1 VTTLAGTLD
10 SGSAASER
18 VDSIFGSD
26 VFSRNV
32 MRKRLPKEVYRSLLR
47 TIDRGERLDPAVADV
62 VAASMKDWAI
72 ENGASHY
79 THWFQPLTGLTAE
92 KHDSLAAPDGAGGV
106 VFNFSGEEL
115 VQGEPDASSFP
126 SGGIRATFEA
136 RGYTAWDATS
146 PAFLMRGENNVTL
159 CIPTAFVSWTGEALD
174 TKIPLLR
181 SVEALSTQALRI
193 LKIFG
198 TDKGVS
204 RVATTV
210 GPEQEYFLVD
220 RDLYYKRPDLLIS
233 ERTLFGARPP
243 KGQQLEDHYF
253 GTIPPRVLAFMAE
266 SERELYRLGV
276 PVKTRHNE
284 VAPGQYE
291 IAPLF
296 EASHIASDHQM
307 IIMETLKRVAP
318 RFGLQALLHEKPF
331 AGVNGSGK
339 HNNWSMATDT
349 GVNLLDP
356 QDETHTNMQFLVFL
370 VATIRAVDIHADL
383 LRSSI
388 ASAANDHRLGA
399 NEAPPAIISIFLGKM
414 LTDILEQVEKGLPKR
429 TIRGG
434 TLDMGAT
441 TLPQLPRHSGDRN
454 RTSPFAFTGNK
465 FEFRAVGS
473 SASIAWPNTVLNTI
487 VAESLDHVA
496 TELERAV
503 GQRPS
508 PSRLQ
513 TGVVAVLKKL
523 IKQHKRVIF
532 DGDNYSEEWH
542 AEAGRRG
549 LPNLKDSV
557 EAFGVLRARK
567 NSDLFRKY
575 GVLSKVE
582 YESRIHI
589 AIEKYVKQLQIEA
602 ETMVSIARGHILP
615 AALEHQRRTA
625 EAVSSTKAA
634 GVDAGETTRAL
645 RGFVDMVDEFRR
657 RIADVERLAGHHE
670 ADPAK
675 HAAQQARELKPAMA
689 RLRETGDAIES
700 QVAADL
706 WPMPTYRDLLFLMSG
721 GRGAGLGSKVGASD
735 LRPSLRFT
743 PATPPACPASAGTAP
758 RGSVPGSAP
767 RPWPGRPSPL
777 RGCCRGRNRPRGLRP
792 AAGGWAGPAPPARA
806 GRGSFCGTL
815 GGPAPRRPA
824 SRASPPARPAAA
836 RSAACSRPTG

>member
-1 VTTLAGTLD
+1 MTTPARPPVGD
-10 SGSAASER
+10 AAPPER
-18 VDSIFGSD
+18 IDHIFGKD
-26 VFSRNV
+26 IFSRTT
-32 MRKRLPKEVYRSLLR
+32 MRQRLPKEVYRSLIR
-47 TIDRGERLDPAVADV
+47 TIDRGEPLDPAVADV

-106 VFNFSGEEL
+106 VFNFSGSEL

-181 SVEALSTQALRI
+181 SVEALSQQALRI
-193 LKIFG
+193 LHIFG
-198 TDKGVS
+198 TDEGVS
-204 RVATTV
+204 RVFTTV

-220 RDLYYKRPDLLIS
+220 RDLYYQRPDLLTC
-233 ERTLFGARPP
+233 ERTLFGAKPP

-253 GTIPPRVLAFMAE
+253 GTIPPRVLAFMSE

-296 EASHIASDHQM
+296 EPSQIAGDHQM
-307 IIMETLKRVAP
+307 LIMETLKRVAP

-339 HNNWSMATDT
+339 HNNWSMSTDT

-356 QDETHTNMQFLVFL
+356 QDDTHTNMQFLVFL
-370 VATIRAVDIHADL
+370 VATIRAVDLHADL
-383 LRSSI
+383 LRASI

-414 LTDILEQVEKGLPKR
+414 LSDILEQVERGLPKR

-434 TLDMGAT
+434 TLDLGAK

-487 VAESLDHVA
+487 VAESLDFVA
-496 TELERAV
+496 TELERSV
-503 GQRPS
+503 GAKPS
-508 PSRLQ
+508 PARLQ
-513 TGVVAVLKKL
+513 AGVLGVLKKI
-523 IKQHKRVIF
+523 IKQHKRVLF
-532 DGDNYSEEWH
+532 DGDNYAEEWH
-542 AEAGRRG
+542 REAGRRG
-549 LPNLKDSV
+549 LPNLRDSV
-557 EAFGVLRARK
+557 AAFGVLKARK
-567 NSDLFRKY
+567 NVDLFRKY
-575 GVLSKVE
+575 GVLTRSE

-589 AIEKYVKQLQIEA
+589 QLEKYVKQLGIEA
-602 ETMVSIARGHILP
+602 ETMVSIARSQILP
-615 AALEHQRRTA
+615 AALEHQRRVA
-625 EAVSSTKAA
+625 EAVAATKAA
-634 GVDAGETTRAL
+634 GADAADAL
-645 RGFVDMVDEFRR
+645 AVLREFVGTVAEFRKR
-657 RIADVERLAGHHE
+657 TLEVERLAAHHD
-670 ADPAK
+670 ADAAK
-675 HAAQQARELKPAMA
+675 HAAQINRELKPAMD
-689 RLRETGDAIES
+689 RLRETGDLLEAH
-700 QVAADL
+700 VADEL
-706 WPMPTYRDLLFLMSG
+706 WPLPNYRELLFL
-721 GRGAGLGSKVGASD
+721 K
-735 LRPSLRFT
+735 
-743 PATPPACPASAGTAP
+743 
-758 RGSVPGSAP
+758 
-767 RPWPGRPSPL
+767 
-777 RGCCRGRNRPRGLRP
+777 
-792 AAGGWAGPAPPARA
+792 
-806 GRGSFCGTL
+806 
-815 GGPAPRRPA
+815 
-824 SRASPPARPAAA
+824 
-836 RSAACSRPTG
+836 